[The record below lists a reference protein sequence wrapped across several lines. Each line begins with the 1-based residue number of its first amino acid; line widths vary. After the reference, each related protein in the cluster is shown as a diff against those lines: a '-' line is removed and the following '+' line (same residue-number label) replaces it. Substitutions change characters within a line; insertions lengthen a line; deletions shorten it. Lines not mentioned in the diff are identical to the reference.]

1 MIRTK
6 SEDAVSPV
14 IGVMLLL
21 VVTIVIAAVVA
32 AFAGGVGSEVDVRP
46 TTVLDVTDI
55 SDGYTEE
62 VQKVKNTHTNQR
74 QWYTVDKDGNE
85 VDKNSPDAD
94 ARVYYDDPD
103 NKEGTIY
110 AKKAFIVKPDGTKQ
124 VGTAYEP
131 WGNPE
136 LSAQYLEITTTEKT
150 VTEHT
155 VTLSSLH
162 GDSLDLSKIS
172 IQVIFKDW
180 QGNEY
185 TIETPQNSFTGTLS
199 PGDIKRINLN
209 EADPNISKVAV
220 GNTVDVVVYYGD
232 YIIAE
237 EEKMT
242 VSRD

>member
-1 MIRTK
+1 M
-6 SEDAVSPV
+6 SPV

-62 VQKVKNTHTNQR
+62 VQKVKNKHTNQR
-74 QWYTVDKDGNE
+74 QWYLADENGNE
-85 VDKNSPDAD
+85 VFTQDDAY
-94 ARVYYDDPD
+94 ARAYYDDPT

-110 AKKAFIVKPDGTKQ
+110 AKKVFIVKPDGTKQ
-124 VGTAYEP
+124 IGTAYEP
-131 WGNPE
+131 WGNSE

-180 QGNEY
+180 RGNEY

-199 PGDIKRINLN
+199 PGDIQRINLN